1 MNPDVTEAA
10 TNLPA
15 QGEAMTTVGPVVGGG
30 ELLSMG
36 LSMFVVVAVI
46 LVLGWI
52 YSRSRLVSGGA
63 SDLIGIVATRALG
76 PKARLL
82 IVDVAGQQML
92 IGMTSTAVQTLHV
105 FDEPVSEPQDAAKS
119 GFAKRLGTAFAEIR
133 K

>member
-1 MNPDVTEAA
+1 MNSEATETA

-15 QGEAMTTVGPVVGGG
+15 QGEVMTTVGPVVGGG

-46 LVLGWI
+46 LVLGWM

-63 SDLIGIVATRALG
+63 SDLINVVASRALG
-76 PKARLL
+76 PKERLL
-82 IVDVAGQQML
+82 VVDVAGQQML
-92 IGMTSTAVQTLHV
+92 IGMTTTAVQTLHV
-105 FDEPVSEPQDAAKS
+105 FDEPVSEPEKAAS
-119 GFAKRLGTAFAEIR
+119 NGFAQRLSTALTELR

>member
-1 MNPDVTEAA
+1 MNPDATEAA

-52 YSRSRLVSGGA
+52 YSRSRLVSAGA

-76 PKARLL
+76 PKERLL

-105 FDEPVSEPQDAAKS
+105 FEEPVSEPQAAASS
-119 GFAKRLGTAFAEIR
+119 GFAKRLSSAFAEIR

>member
-1 MNPDVTEAA
+1 MNPEATETA

-46 LVLGWI
+46 LVLGWM
-52 YSRSRLVSGGA
+52 YSRSRFVSGGA
-63 SDLIGIVATRALG
+63 SELIAVVASRTLG
-76 PKARLL
+76 PKERLL
-82 IVDVAGQQML
+82 IVDVGGQQML

-105 FDEPVSEPQDAAKS
+105 FEQPVGEPQQASNK
-119 GFAKRLGTAFAEIR
+119 GFAQKLTRAFTEMG

>member
-1 MNPDVTEAA
+1 MNPEATETA

-15 QGEAMTTVGPVVGGG
+15 QGEVMTTVGPVVGGG

-46 LVLGWI
+46 LVLGWM
-52 YSRSRLVSGGA
+52 YSRSRFVSGGS
-63 SDLIGIVATRALG
+63 SDLIGVVASRALG
-76 PKARLL
+76 PKERLL
-82 IVDVAGQQML
+82 IVDVGGQQML

-105 FDEPVSEPQDAAKS
+105 FDEPVSEPQQQAS
-119 GFAKRLGTAFAEIR
+119 GNFAQRLSTAITEMR

>member
-1 MNPDVTEAA
+1 MNPEATETA

-46 LVLGWI
+46 LVLGWM
-52 YSRSRLVSGGA
+52 YSRSRFVSGGA
-63 SDLIGIVATRALG
+63 SDLIGVVASRALG
-76 PKARLL
+76 PKERLL

-105 FDEPVSEPQDAAKS
+105 FEEPVSEPEKVAS
-119 GFAKRLGTAFAEIR
+119 GGFAQKLTSAFTEMR